1 MGTIMGSATAR
12 GLVTAGMAA
21 GLALAGA
28 TAARADTSIVLNAG
42 KGPVMPTTGVTLM
55 YGYPQQFHG
64 YVNSGAPLTFAIT
77 GPCSITQAQGAPGY
91 ASVEVTPLSG
101 TGSCILEAS
110 APATATEPAATQTFA
125 LTVTPAAQSV
135 PSLESGV
142 LAGYKIVKG
151 RTYLLG
157 PKNLKTI
164 DGNRVTFAVTGG
176 SSTCSIMKK
185 DGKVYLQAGAK
196 LGTCNVQATAP
207 TTSDNISAFMMN
219 TTLTVAKR

>member
-1 MGTIMGSATAR
+1 MKSAVAGVFTA
-12 GLVTAGMAA
+12 AGMASVVILLGVA
-21 GLALAGA
+21 PAH
-28 TAARADTSIVLNAG
+28 ADASIVLNAG

-55 YGYPQQFHG
+55 YGYPQQFNG
-64 YVNSGAPLTFAIT
+64 FVNSGAPLTFAIT

-101 TGSCILEAS
+101 AGSCILEAS

-151 RTYLLG
+151 KTYLLG
-157 PKNLKTI
+157 TKNLTTT

-185 DGKVYLQAGAK
+185 NGKVYLQAGAK
-196 LGTCNVQATAP
+196 LGKCKVQATAP
-207 TTSDNISAFMMN
+207 TTSDNVSAFMMN